1 MALEGTLYGTTWPP
15 HQQAQPPAEDA
26 RTYALEAFREY
37 LAGIYFRRRGG
48 QNFRIPK
55 EQIHIEQPD
64 SFENLR
70 FPAIAILPGNVE
82 FNWLASNDGL
92 IESTKDKYGDGTVL
106 LWRGEHIE
114 DLTLEIWEDT
124 IAGRRAIRAAIAEAL
139 APIEETSALRLRLD
153 SYFGL
158 VADFTQVSDQL
169 IDDIDT
175 AKGRRRALQVVRLAV
190 PEVQLINYVTMQP
203 VISVE
208 TV

>member
-1 MALEGTLYGTTWPP
+1 MALEGTPYGTTWPP
-15 HQQAQPPAEDA
+15 HSPTQPPTEDA

-37 LAGIYFRRRGG
+37 LATIAFRRRGG
-48 QNFRIPK
+48 QVFRIPK
-55 EQIHIEQPD
+55 EQIPLEQPD
-64 SFENLR
+64 SFENFR

-92 IESTKDKYGDGTVL
+92 IESTKDEHGDGTVL

-208 TV
+208 TT